1 MEMNNKTSC
10 MSLITEA
17 DYTKNNTEWMILGT
31 PFFRTALVSFDYYNY
46 TIAIQSKT
54 TNSPIIADTSD
65 DDISSKT
72 DLSKGAIWGIT
83 LGSIAFL
90 LILILAIIFA
100 CCHKKSTKE
109 LHYEEV
115 DASDTIKGNNIQGEE
130 DDEAF

>member
-1 MEMNNKTSC
+1 MLPLNIEVNFNDGETVLEIQPDVYLMEMSNKTSC

-72 DLSKGAIWGIT
+72 GLS
-83 LGSIAFL
+83 
-90 LILILAIIFA
+90 
-100 CCHKKSTKE
+100 
-109 LHYEEV
+109 
-115 DASDTIKGNNIQGEE
+115 
-130 DDEAF
+130 